1 MVMAPIGSA
10 IENAFEIRKK
20 GAYASNKETPMFVD
34 EKRQGDLNTRISA
47 PKNFGLT
54 KRMLLSD
61 GAGASASARLAR
73 ERFAPMQGAARL
85 IYFGLPIPLFAQIP
99 REFNDPLVT
108 FLGADIIY
116 VACRRSLGCK

>member
-1 MVMAPIGSA
+1 
-10 IENAFEIRKK
+10 
-20 GAYASNKETPMFVD
+20 
-34 EKRQGDLNTRISA
+34 
-47 PKNFGLT
+47 
-54 KRMLLSD
+54 
-61 GAGASASARLAR
+61 
-73 ERFAPMQGAARL
+73 MQAARL